1 MANIDIL
8 VCPNSTGGVKVWA
21 RNNDNSRVCYGGLS
35 GSTRGLKI
43 EDSAVTMQKKMGNG
57 YARAL
62 HILDASFGLID
73 DYDLKEI
80 VGGASRALT
89 ETAEVIQW
97 DSLQSKICR
106 ALYKNSIGREYLA
119 RTINPASFGFQQHIT
134 IRNLDSLFGD
144 GDPVTYAPAPQIVS
158 AVTTVDARWSF

>member
-8 VCPNSTGGVKVWA
+8 VRPNSTGGVKVWA
-21 RNNDNSRVCYGGLS
+21 KNNDNARVCYGGLS

-43 EDSAVTMQKKMGNG
+43 EDSAVTMQGKVGKG

-62 HILDASFGLID
+62 HIWDASFGLID

-89 ETAEVIQW
+89 ETADAIRW

-106 ALYKNSIGREYLA
+106 ALYKKSIDREYLA
-119 RTINPASFGFQQHIT
+119 RIINPASFGFQQHIT
-134 IRNLDSLFGD
+134 ISNLDLLFRD
-144 GDPVTYAPAPQIVS
+144 DDTVTYAPALQIVL
-158 AVTTVDARWSF
+158 AVTTVDARWNF